1 MVNDFSQGSVARNI
15 INLALPMTLAQLINV
30 LYNVVDRMYIGHIPD
45 ASSLAITGLGL
56 TFPIITTITAFTNL
70 FGMGGAPLCSIARGR
85 GDVEQ
90 AETIMCNSF
99 LLLVL
104 TGGILTVL
112 FQCFKDPILW
122 LFGASADTFPYAH
135 AYITIYLWGS
145 IFVMIGL
152 GMNSFINSQGF
163 ARIGM
168 MTVLLGAIVN
178 IILDPLFIFVF
189 HMGVRGAALATV
201 ISQFLSALWVLRFL
215 TSSKAILHLRLNRMK
230 LQPKLILRI
239 TGLGLSSFVMSAT
252 NGLVQIACNKVLF
265 LHGGDMYV
273 GIMTVI
279 NSIREVVTMPV
290 LGMTNAAQPVLGY
303 NYGAGKFDRVK
314 ESIRFMSITCIVYT
328 TVIWLCL
335 HFFPEPFIHL
345 FNSESELIALG
356 VPAMNIYFFGFFMMS
371 LQFSGQSV
379 FTGLGKSKQAVFF
392 SLLRKAIIVVPLT
405 IFLPQVFDLG
415 VYGVFLAEPISNFI
429 GGAACFITMM
439 MTVWRK
445 MGKSPATQVKD

>member
-1 MVNDFSQGSVARNI
+1 MVNDFSKGSVSRNI

-30 LYNVVDRMYIGHIPD
+30 LYNVVDRMYIGHIPN

-85 GDVEQ
+85 GDTQE
-90 AETIMCNSF
+90 AEDIMCNSF

-104 TGGILTVL
+104 SGAVLTVFFLL
-112 FQCFKDPILW
+112 FKAPILW
-122 LFGASADTFPYAH
+122 LFGASAATFPYAN
-135 AYITIYLWGS
+135 AYISIYLLGS

-163 ARIGM
+163 AKVGM
-168 MTVLLGAIVN
+168 MTVLLGALVN
-178 IILDPLFIFVF
+178 IILDPIFIFVC

-201 ISQFLSALWVLRFL
+201 ISQCLSAIWVLRFL
-215 TSSKAILHLRLNRMK
+215 TGPKAILRLKRSRMK
-230 LQPKLILRI
+230 LQMRLVRRI
-239 TGLGLSSFVMSAT
+239 TALGLSSFIMAVT

-265 LHGGDMYV
+265 LHGGDLYV

-303 NYGAGKFDRVK
+303 NYGAGKYDRVK
-314 ESIRFMSITCIVYT
+314 QAIRFMSITCIVYT
-328 TVIWLCL
+328 TAIWLCL

-345 FNSESELIALG
+345 FNSEPELITLG
-356 VPAMNIYFFGFFMMS
+356 VPAMNVYFFGFFMMS

-405 IFLPQVFDLG
+405 ILLPHVFNLG

-429 GGAACFITMM
+429 GGAACFCTMM
-439 MTVWRK
+439 ATVWRN
-445 MGKSPATQVKD
+445 MEQERI